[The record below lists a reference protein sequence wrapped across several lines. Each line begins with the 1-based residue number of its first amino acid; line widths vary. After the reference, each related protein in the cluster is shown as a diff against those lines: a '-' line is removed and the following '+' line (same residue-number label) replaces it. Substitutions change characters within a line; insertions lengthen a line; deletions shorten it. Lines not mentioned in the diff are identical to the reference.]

1 MRVLQ
6 AEKYYWQQGGA
17 SRYALDLSRSLETSG
32 EVVVPFASAHPRN
45 MPSVYSDYFVS
56 ALDFANLGEAGWWQK
71 MQAAG
76 QIIYSFEAR
85 KKIAALLDK
94 YPVDVAHLHNI
105 YHQIS
110 PSIIPEFKKRQIPV
124 VMTLH
129 DYKLLTPNYTFF
141 HHDANHEEDAKGW
154 YLNCISNK
162 CFKDNRLMSALVT
175 VEMIFHHKIKRY
187 YENGV
192 DIFLAP
198 SNFCRELFIKN
209 GWDGKKIIH
218 LSLPVDVPA
227 ESVSRPGSYVLYV
240 GRLVEEKGVQHLIEA
255 AAMTPQ
261 ITYKIIG
268 QGPYRDR
275 LQSLIEERKLT
286 NVMLLG
292 YKQGRELKEIIADAR
307 LVVTPSIWYENY
319 PQSVLEAKAAGK
331 IIIASSIGGLPELLP
346 PDLLVAPGD
355 AVTLAKKIETWFS
368 ASDQKLISRGAELR
382 EEVKK
387 INDPE
392 GHRRAIMEVYNNVLS
407 R

>member
-1 MRVLQ
+1 
-6 AEKYYWQQGGA
+6 
-17 SRYALDLSRSLETSG
+17 
-32 EVVVPFASAHPRN
+32 
-45 MPSVYSDYFVS
+45 
-56 ALDFANLGEAGWWQK
+56 
-71 MQAAG
+71 
-76 QIIYSFEAR
+76 
-85 KKIAALLDK
+85 
-94 YPVDVAHLHNI
+94 
-105 YHQIS
+105 
-110 PSIIPEFKKRQIPV
+110 
-124 VMTLH
+124 
-129 DYKLLTPNYTFF
+129 
-141 HHDANHEEDAKGW
+141 
-154 YLNCISNK
+154 
-162 CFKDNRLMSALVT
+162 MSALVT

-268 QGPYRDR
+268 QGLYRDR